1 MEAAATSFSSA
12 SAEVIATARE
22 GGGSARNRLADTN
35 DIKDVK
41 TSSSY
46 NEFFDVLMTVKR

>member
-1 MEAAATSFSSA
+1 MEAAATSFSSV
-12 SAEVIATARE
+12 SAEVIATASE

-41 TSSSY
+41 TSSSC